1 MENVGSMPD
10 VKLLFRSADGSE
22 GNSSSGNVTPTPG
35 DLPSEASEGQ
45 EGNITIKQEPS
56 EDTETPH
63 IKTEGDT
70 TAAESPQND
79 NNAIASLSK
88 MVRSTVGNGQQLTA
102 DSDTYGEGGKSAP
115 QCPSPIKEQNQMETN
130 QSIQGTFYRGTP
142 GFQQALLSCSD
153 QASPQA
159 TTSKDGLRSQPPAFG
174 LTPALIKT
182 ISNFPAILPKIGNS
196 QVVPNATPN
205 MNLCYS
211 NVSVISGLP
220 VSMENKPSCSVWN
233 SKLSSVQQSCSVA
246 VPTSTP
252 TTASSSCVGGVTGM
266 EPLGQLPIISSVCSL
281 AGKGSPHVPKNI
293 ARTNSQESSVT
304 TSTHGSII
312 SGGRQV
318 LSWTQG
324 SASSGGML
332 VVPSTLSSNNSGG
345 IQVIPSTQGSVN
357 PGGIQ
362 VIPSTQ
368 GSVNPGR
375 IQVMPSTQGSV
386 NPGGIQVIPSTQ
398 GSVNPGGIQVIPST
412 QGSVNS
418 GGIQVMPSTQGSVNS
433 GGIQVMP
440 STQGSVNP
448 GGIQVMPS
456 TQCSVTSGGIH
467 VIPSTQGIMS
477 AGGMQ
482 VMSNIQGGVS
492 PGGIQVMPSTQGSIH
507 SGGLQ
512 VMPSTQGS
520 VNSGG
525 IQVMPSTQGSV
536 NSGGI
541 QVMPSTQGSVNPGGI
556 QVIPSTQGSVNPGGI
571 QVIPS
576 TQGSVNPGGIQVI
589 PSTQGSVNPG
599 GIQVIPSTQGSVNPG
614 RIQVM
619 PSTQGSV
626 NPGGIQVIPSTQ
638 GSVNPGGIQ
647 VIPSTQGSV
656 NSGGIQVM
664 PSTQGSVN
672 SGGIQVMPSTQ
683 AGVNSGGI
691 QVMPSIQAGIK
702 SGGIQVMP
710 SIQGGINSGGIQVMP
725 SIQGGINS
733 GGIQVTPST
742 QSSVSSGGI
751 QIITNAQGN
760 ISSGGIRVVPNTQGS
775 ASSGGTQVLPDP
787 QNSNLVYTDNSQC
800 YSVCTIITNGV
811 EQKLLVPIMNNEG
824 NRPPDSGL
832 GVAPGV
838 NEQPS
843 MQPFFGTMQSPHAC
857 KMNPYQRII
866 LPKTQPFQSSVP
878 MRQFT
883 FSGSGEPPK
892 KKQMKSRTPK
902 SRIPKKR
909 GRRPTIANME
919 RLAQS
924 TLHGTKATSAST
936 IKSTTSDTT
945 TTSSTT
951 HIGSAISTTTA
962 MSTSTTTTTTTTA
975 TATMSTTSTTTAT
988 THNSMIHTDTGTT
1001 TATTNNPTNHT
1012 TTCIDWKGSTSDQR
1026 CLVIES
1032 IKLVKGQTSQ
1042 AIPNENNEDKN
1053 AQLSHSSQH
1062 KVINSP
1068 RSMESQLP
1076 AFPSVGSSVVSLDF
1090 GESMSDAGV
1099 IKIEL
1104 SEDWLDS
1111 KVSMKEADLTN
1122 KDTPMESISAIVI
1135 KKEPSEYVQNPK
1147 ISAEETDL
1155 MSENTPSESPW
1166 TTIKSEEEKRNV
1178 LSIAN
1183 TVSGITSTSTTN
1195 SVTSSDHTHV
1205 NTYISTEVDNSDQ
1218 KYQAVELARSGKSQ
1232 ILHAVSKEGKKDRN
1246 GQMSNSS
1253 QYEVTNST
1261 LSNER
1266 ELIDYPSTG
1275 RSGVS
1280 LEYAAESNS
1289 DAMDI
1294 KMELSENWQDFNI
1307 CKWEADLKTKVT
1319 STETPATAI
1328 NCDNEKLN
1336 GISQSP
1342 PLTVNMDSPA
1352 MQPPVCQT
1360 TNSVSNTNTRNPISS
1375 VIGALLKGDFTQKV
1389 KASLVKTSS
1398 VSRYGPSCGS
1408 HQDGVASK
1416 RKQSITT
1423 KDPEITSLDT
1433 NVYNETGIAPP
1444 CGQSTLATNS
1454 ESRIVPSC
1462 GQPVMVTYAETG
1474 IVPSCGQPALVTN
1487 NETGIVPSSGQPA
1500 LGTGS
1505 EKGLM
1510 SSSGQSALGTGSEK
1524 AIVSSC
1530 GQPALDTG
1538 SEKGLV
1544 SSCGQPELDT
1554 GSKKGLVSSCGQPA
1568 LDTNSEAMISTCP
1581 VPATSSEARIESSC
1595 GQPAPDTNTAI
1606 RTASPGGQLAP
1617 LPELSSS
1624 NPVAPLGFSGQPP
1637 SGDRLRCGRGNLPL
1651 SAVCVIGG
1659 SAVSI
1664 GTLGLPSS
1672 SVSTPY
1678 RTAAKKASGKRRQ
1691 KVLMKRKKPYNKIVP
1706 RDSPDLVRSKYHMK
1720 AFVLRSKLLNR
1731 NEAIHYR
1738 TSVTTVHDKN
1748 IKSEATQSNHSN
1760 SEASLNDRAHTK
1772 ATISHS
1778 KDRASG
1784 SSHPDQISSGRGH
1797 SENTQSHMS
1806 HPEDALNDLQY
1817 SEASPNVVGHTQ
1829 PPRGCYDMK
1838 LPEYSPQQLSEK
1850 GIAVK
1855 VKGHQNRNAA
1865 PIESQNSEKGLCV
1878 APEIPCQNNV
1888 SHQSAPKNS
1897 VKERN
1902 VNSYRQ
1908 KAKMYGLKRCRVMLS
1923 KLDTG
1928 KERSVNLLGW
1938 IPKQDL
1944 RCSKHVRLKHLD
1956 ENETKTLQSE
1966 LFDSTLSN
1974 RSIKAAKNGQSQG
1987 RIPHTDLDIQAN
1999 SITPE
2004 EKTRFHVSELPM
2016 MGKLV
2021 TLDFDYPP
2029 GSAGSAGGE
2038 KKQDLVIRSLLTA
2051 PPMVSS
2057 RAPQV
2062 ACTSGKVIHREIRP
2076 VVVGDSVDYMTEGQ
2090 SSSSSSSSS
2099 SSPQCTKVAS
2109 SSVTQSLDCLAEGQS
2124 LSSQSTKVASSSVTQ
2139 SLDCLAE
2146 GQSSSSPQ
2154 CTKVPSSSV
2163 TQSVKDMADG
2173 QPSSSPQCTKV
2184 VNSSVTQSVKD
2195 MADGQP
2201 SSSPQCTKVVN
2212 SSVTQSVKDMADGQP
2227 SSSPQCTKVV
2237 NSSVT
2242 QSVKDMAEGQSS
2254 SSPQCKKVAS
2264 SSVTPSV
2271 NYMAEGQSSSSPQ
2284 CKKVASSS
2292 VTQSDDFAVT
2302 NRQSESEKGQKDHV
2316 SKHLSQTFS
2325 GPVDQ
2330 ADIGYQ
2336 GITRPGASLPLRIR
2350 ERLPT
2355 SEDADEL
2362 REWEAKQIRRIQ
2374 SLRQALL
2381 VEETALKLFR
2391 KRIKNR
2397 IV

>member
-88 MVRSTVGNGQQLTA
+88 MVRSTEGNGQQLTA
-102 DSDTYGEGGKSAP
+102 DSDTYREGGKSAP
-115 QCPSPIKEQNQMETN
+115 QRPSPIKEQNQMETN
-130 QSIQGTFYRGTP
+130 QSIQGTFYRGTT

-211 NVSVISGLP
+211 NVSFISGLP

-293 ARTNSQESSVT
+293 ARTNSLESSVT

-368 GSVNPGR
+368 GSVNPGG

-525 IQVMPSTQGSV
+525 IQVMPSTQGC
-536 NSGGI
+536 
-541 QVMPSTQGSVNPGGI
+541 
-556 QVIPSTQGSVNPGGI
+556 
-571 QVIPS
+571 
-576 TQGSVNPGGIQVI
+576 
-589 PSTQGSVNPG
+589 
-599 GIQVIPSTQGSVNPG
+599 
-614 RIQVM
+614 
-619 PSTQGSV
+619 
-626 NPGGIQVIPSTQ
+626 
-638 GSVNPGGIQ
+638 
-647 VIPSTQGSV
+647 V

-683 AGVNSGGI
+683 AGVNSDGI
-691 QVMPSIQAGIK
+691 QVMPSIQGGIK
-702 SGGIQVMP
+702 SGEIQVMP

-733 GGIQVTPST
+733 GGIQVMPST
-742 QSSVSSGGI
+742 PSSVSSGGI

-775 ASSGGTQVLPDP
+775 ASSGETQVLPDP

-892 KKQMKSRTPK
+892 KKQMKSRTAK

-1155 MSENTPSESPW
+1155 MSENTLSESPW
-1166 TTIKSEEEKRNV
+1166 TTIKSEDEKRNV

-1266 ELIDYPSTG
+1266 ELIDSPSSG

-1454 ESRIVPSC
+1454 ETRIVPSC

-1510 SSSGQSALGTGSEK
+1510 SSSGQSALRTGSEK

-1554 GSKKGLVSSCGQPA
+1554 GSKKGLVSSWGQPA

-1624 NPVAPLGFSGQPP
+1624 SNPVAPSGFSGQPP

-1784 SSHPDQISSGRGH
+1784 SSHPDQIPSGRGH

-1865 PIESQNSEKGLCV
+1865 PIESQNSEKGFCV

-1923 KLDTG
+1923 KLDMG

-1944 RCSKHVRLKHLD
+1944 RCSKHVQLKHLYK
-1956 ENETKTLQSE
+1956 NETKNLPIQSE
-1966 LFDSTLSN
+1966 LFDATSSN
-1974 RSIKAAKNGQSQG
+1974 RSITAKNGQSQE

-2021 TLDFDYPP
+2021 TLDFGYPP

-2038 KKQDLVIRSLLTA
+2038 KKQDTVIRSILTA

-2062 ACTSGKVIHREIRP
+2062 ACTSGEVVHREKRP
-2076 VVVGDSVDYMTEGQ
+2076 MVMRDSVEYITEGQ
-2090 SSSSSSSSS
+2090 SSSSSS
-2099 SSPQCTKVAS
+2099 PKCTKVVS

-2124 LSSQSTKVASSSVTQ
+2124 LSSPQSTKVGSSSVTQ

-2146 GQSSSSPQ
+2146 GQSSSSSQ
-2154 CTKVPSSSV
+2154 CEKVVSSSV
-2163 TQSVKDMADG
+2163 TQSLDCLAEG
-2173 QPSSSPQCTKV
+2173 QSSSSSQCTKV
-2184 VNSSVTQSVKD
+2184 AS
-2195 MADGQP
+2195 
-2201 SSSPQCTKVVN
+2201 
-2212 SSVTQSVKDMADGQP
+2212 
-2227 SSSPQCTKVV
+2227 
-2237 NSSVT
+2237 SSVT

-2254 SSPQCKKVAS
+2254 SSPQCEKVAS
-2264 SSVTPSV
+2264 SSMTQSA
-2271 NYMAEGQSSSSPQ
+2271 NYKAEGQSLSSSQ
-2284 CKKVASSS
+2284 CTKVASSS
-2292 VTQSDDFAVT
+2292 VTQPDEFAPT
-2302 NRQSESEKGQKDHV
+2302 NGQSEIGKDQKDHV
-2316 SKHLSQTFS
+2316 SKSLPRPFS

-2330 ADIGYQ
+2330 PDTGYQ